1 MERSAYD
8 YGSTN
13 MVCVFQSLV
22 YLTFA
27 ALGGDHLAHMALVCT
42 VVYLHFLAFTLNA
55 ALQCRL

>member
-1 MERSAYD
+1 MYFKITFSQLVDGVFVLERSAYD
-8 YGSTN
+8 YGSNN

-42 VVYLHFLAFTLNA
+42 IV
-55 ALQCRL
+55 